1 MRRLLI
7 GLTAALFTASSILA
21 QDPGRTRLYVGTYT
35 GPKSKGIYL
44 FEMDANTGK
53 LVDLGP
59 VAETPNPTFLAIHPT
74 KPLLYA
80 VNEVGSFEKQP
91 TGAVAAFRIDE
102 ADGKLT
108 LLNRQSSGG
117 GGPCHLILDKAAKNV
132 LVANYGGGSVASL
145 PIQEDGKLAAP
156 TSVIKH
162 VGTSANPSRQ
172 KEPYAHSINLDP
184 ANRFAFAA
192 DLGTDHVY
200 SYRFDPVKGT
210 LAANDPV
217 GVKLV
222 PGSGPR
228 HFAFHPNGKNAF
240 VINELLLTLTSF
252 AYDADK
258 GVLTQIESLST
269 LPANTRPI
277 GSTAEVIV
285 HPTGKWVFGSNRG
298 HNTIAVFAFD
308 ADKAKLT
315 HVGNY
320 GDTVKEPRNFVLD
333 PTGNFILV
341 GNQNGQSI
349 TVFRLNQSTGELTR
363 VGEPTPCPTPVCLRF
378 RTKA

>member
-1 MRRLLI
+1 MQRLLL
-7 GLTAALFTASSILA
+7 GLMATLFTASSILA

-53 LVDLGP
+53 LADLGP

-80 VNEVGSFEKQP
+80 VNEVGTFEGKK
-91 TGAVAAFRIDE
+91 TGAVAAFRMDE

-117 GGPCHLILDKAAKNV
+117 DGPCHLVLDKAAKNV
-132 LVANYGGGSVASL
+132 LVANYGGGSVAAL
-145 PIQEDGKLAAP
+145 PIREDGQLAAP
-156 TSVIKH
+156 SSFIQH
-162 VGTSANPSRQ
+162 VGTGANKSRQ
-172 KEPYAHSINLDP
+172 KEPHAHSINLDP
-184 ANRFAFAA
+184 ANRFAFVA
-192 DLGTDHVY
+192 DLGTDYVY
-200 SYRFDPVKGT
+200 SYRFDPVKGS
-210 LAANDPV
+210 LSANDPV
-217 GVKLV
+217 GAKLA

-240 VINELLLTLTSF
+240 VINELLLTVTSF

-258 GVLTQIESLST
+258 GALTSIETLST
-269 LPANTRPI
+269 LPAGTKPI

-298 HNTIAVFAFD
+298 HDSIAVFAFD
-308 ADKAKLT
+308 AEKAKLT

-341 GNQNGQSI
+341 GNQKGQSI
-349 TVFRLNQSTGELTR
+349 TVFRLNQTTGEMIR

-378 RTKA
+378 RVKA